1 MLKEGLK
8 QCENQSFCL
17 LSKSFRACCELML
30 KERDMR
36 FSIQIKILL
45 DVNTCFESLYL
56 LLYLFVYYMS

>member
-1 MLKEGLK
+1 
-8 QCENQSFCL
+8 
-17 LSKSFRACCELML
+17 ML

-45 DVNTCFESLYL
+45 DVNTCFQSLYL